1 MPARRRTRRALACA
15 ALACAAFIAGCAG
28 VAPSGG
34 RGAEP
39 AAEPVPAPVN
49 LSGYNATFKQGYADG
64 CASAGASRRRD
75 EARFKTEM
83 DYQMGWNDGFA
94 VCGKRR

>member
-1 MPARRRTRRALACA
+1 MRRLACSTV
-15 ALACAAFIAGCAG
+15 LCAGLLAGCAG

-34 RGAEP
+34 RSDP

-83 DYQMGWNDGFA
+83 DYEMGWNDGYA